1 MLPGAVTIT
10 QVLPRIICRVAPFET
25 LGWLLNVMVVLS
37 PGIAVSIRT
46 QGDPP
51 VDLSQSA
58 CHILAPEA
66 PAPLSNLAGP
76 AYPLAH
82 IAPSGPSTRLPPAAP
97 CLLDPRSSS
106 GPSSLGSSPT
116 PLCRASEEDRGAPPA
131 VLLAHGVHTF
141 LTAIP
146 WTSLVLLVLH
156 FPTRLST
163 FLRAGAGPRL
173 PLFGCRPGPCWPSTF
188 VG

>member
-1 MLPGAVTIT
+1 
-10 QVLPRIICRVAPFET
+10 
-25 LGWLLNVMVVLS
+25 MVVLS
-37 PGIAVSIRT
+37 PGIAVSIWT

-82 IAPSGPSTRLPPAAP
+82 IAPSGPSTRLPPAVPAGSQVLFGAFKSRLFP
-97 CLLDPRSSS
+97 YSSVQ
-106 GPSSLGSSPT
+106 GLRGRQRGSSRCAPST
-116 PLCRASEEDRGAPPA
+116 WGAHLPHGHPLDLSCPSCPP
-131 VLLAHGVHTF
+131 
-141 LTAIP
+141 
-146 WTSLVLLVLH
+146 
-156 FPTRLST
+156 FPARLST

-173 PLFGCRPGPCWPSTF
+173 PLLGCWPGPC
-188 VG
+188 